1 MLCYF
6 KEATEVMK
14 DSGFTR
20 WFSFVVDSQTFIILE
35 KRNMPEHLQ
44 QLENLE
50 KAASLQSIFVDLE
63 DAGEA
68 C

>member
-14 DSGFTR
+14 DSDFTR

>member
-1 MLCYF
+1 
-6 KEATEVMK
+6 MK
-14 DSGFTR
+14 DTSFTR

-50 KAASLQSIFVDLE
+50 KAASLQSVFVDLQ

>member
-1 MLCYF
+1 
-6 KEATEVMK
+6 MK
-14 DSGFTR
+14 DTSFTR

-50 KAASLQSIFVDLE
+50 KAASLQRVFVDLQ